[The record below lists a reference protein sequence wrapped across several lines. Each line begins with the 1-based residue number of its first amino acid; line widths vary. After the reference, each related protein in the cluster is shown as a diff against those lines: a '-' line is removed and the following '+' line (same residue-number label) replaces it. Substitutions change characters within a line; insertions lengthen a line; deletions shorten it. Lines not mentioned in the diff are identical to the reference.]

1 MTKYLDINGLN
12 HFKNKFV
19 EQINNSSIRVN
30 ILEIICENV
39 ELTKEN
45 NVYMIENELT
55 LNDDAI
61 YLLTYKYYTDDT
73 ETARYCVPSKMEQ
86 ENIKWLDEK
95 VIMNSTSITD
105 GYLTNEKNKSVIT
118 IERINIVYESVKDL
132 LGKDTL
138 INMVYNS
145 IASGN
150 SSHAEGQN
158 TTASGKVSHAEGY
171 GTTAS
176 GIYSHAE
183 GYGTTASGNY
193 SHAEGYGTTASRD
206 FSHAEGQGTTA
217 SGGYSHVEGVLT
229 IASASG
235 SHAEGQNTTASGKV
249 SHAEGYKTTAS
260 GNYSHAGGYATKASA
275 FGQTV
280 IGYTN
285 KEYAG
290 TTPNSKNTDAIFLIG
305 NGSSE
310 DARSNAFR
318 VGHSGVYGST
328 YYSSG
333 ADYAEF
339 FEWVEENQNGEDKV
353 GRFVTLDG
361 DKIRLATYED
371 EFILGVVSGNP
382 SIIGDSH
389 EDQWKDMYMRDIY
402 GRLIYEDAEVPEIYD
417 ELRNIISEA
426 HIEQL
431 PKLNPEYDDT
441 KTYIPRSVRSE
452 WSPVGMMGKLVI
464 EDDGTC
470 EVNGYCY
477 PFENGIAR
485 VSGVPTKYRVMKRI
499 DEKHIKVIIL

>member
-150 SSHAEGQN
+150 S
-158 TTASGKVSHAEGY
+158 
-171 GTTAS
+171 
-176 GIYSHAE
+176 
-183 GYGTTASGNY
+183 
-193 SHAEGYGTTASRD
+193 
-206 FSHAEGQGTTA
+206 
-217 SGGYSHVEGVLT
+217 
-229 IASASG
+229 